1 MIPISKIDATFSVYK
16 NKAVVIWGTGSA
28 AEWVWKYLTIF
39 QIPVVAFTDNNREKW
54 GTLFWDIP
62 VCSISEILEKY
73 KKDDILIQ
81 IGSSYE
87 KSISIQLNELS
98 IDYILYSEAKYRL
111 YGYYLRSISD
121 SYIPREKLLGFST
134 TYHEDA
140 TFKYVLNH
148 ILPYLKCKH
157 KEHLLLWD
165 PAKTGSSTL
174 RLTFDSLKL
183 DYIPLLHL
191 PCVMTLLSKVN
202 SDKPIKIITAVREP
216 ISQNLSLMYQLI
228 SDTYF
233 ADYMWMFDEIWQKNG
248 DINKL
253 LNNIEIHWLKDTKK
267 DVSLHQITDYTI
279 FEIYMIQN
287 YWKDFNKYI
296 LDITDYQFNKEDGYT
311 IIKKDNME
319 IFVYQ
324 LEKLNKVW
332 PVLTSWLNIS
342 DTPLMNDNEAKNKW
356 YNESYHQAKKEL
368 VFSQEYFDECFNQPY
383 VKHCYS
389 EEDIEKFKQKWRSHI
404 KK

>member
-1 MIPISKIDATFSVYK
+1 MIPISKIDDTFSVYK

-98 IDYILYSEAKYRL
+98 IDYILYSEAKCRL

-121 SYIPREKLLGFST
+121 NYIQKEDLFAFSGAYYDVMIQNFIHDMLLSI
-134 TYHEDA
+134 E
-140 TFKYVLNH
+140 
-148 ILPYLKCKH
+148 CKS
-157 KEHLLLWD
+157 KDCILLWG
-165 PAKTGSSTL
+165 PAKTGNHTLKSTF
-174 RLTFDSLKL
+174 RSLEL
-183 DYIPLLHL
+183 NFVSLIHQ
-191 PCVMTLLSKVN
+191 PCFMKVLSKVRI
-202 SDKPIKIITAVREP
+202 DRPIKIITAVREP
-216 ISQNLSLMYQLI
+216 ISQNLSSIYQTVCAPNAVNYI
-228 SDTYF
+228 
-233 ADYMWMFDEIWQKNG
+233 WMFDEIWKKSG

-253 LNNIEIHWLKDTKK
+253 FTNIETQWLTDTKK
-267 DVSLHQITDYTI
+267 DISNLELKNYNS
-279 FEIYMIQN
+279 FENFMIQN